1 MMNDTHID
9 IEELER
15 FALKSPV
22 LSEGRRHEIEQHID
36 VCEDCA
42 EHLRKIV
49 SFYEEIEDV
58 NERTLSP
65 AAMRIAERATE
76 TKEARIIELFP
87 KQPSTALQHERPS
100 VIALAAQDKDVL
112 NRYAPAGTLLSTDG
126 STIIRLTRDNELH
139 LYLLQ
144 VHADEPDRYAYV
156 LVSFDCIDG
165 EYLTNGAGEA
175 VIPQIKKISFRDA
188 HAFIR
193 LPRDVFHLQGAN
205 GENAVSGK
213 HGHTIHIEP
222 VSGRSRY
229 RIRISDSRDN
239 PVEAELKLAF
249 FGGAGV
255 KVHTFKNG
263 SLNVDGDEL
272 NAASVAA
279 LF

>member
-22 LSEGRRHEIEQHID
+22 LSSDRLDDIGKHIALCEDCSELLRRIASFYHEIEEVDDDAISSAAIGIL
-36 VCEDCA
+36 E
-42 EHLRKIV
+42 RSK
-49 SFYEEIEDV
+49 EE
-58 NERTLSP
+58 R
-65 AAMRIAERATE
+65 
-76 TKEARIIELFP
+76 EARIIELFP
-87 KQPSTALQHERPS
+87 KQAPMELQYERPS

-112 NRYAPAGTLLSTDG
+112 NRYAPAGTLLSSDG
-126 STIIRLTRDNELH
+126 STILRLTRDNDLH

-165 EYLTNGAGEA
+165 EYLTNEAGEA
-175 VIPQIKKISFRDA
+175 VILQQKKISFRDA

-193 LPRDVFHLQGAN
+193 LPRDVFHLQRVN
-205 GENAVSGK
+205 GGNAVSGK
-213 HGHTIHIEP
+213 HGHTIHIESA
-222 VSGRSRY
+222 SGRSRY

-239 PVEAELKLAF
+239 PIEAELKLAF

-255 KVHTFKNG
+255 KVHTSKNG

>member
-1 MMNDTHID
+1 MNDTHID

-22 LSEGRRHEIEQHID
+22 LSAGRHHEIELHID

-42 EHLRKIV
+42 EHLRQIV

-76 TKEARIIELFP
+76 MREARIIELFP
-87 KQPSTALQHERPS
+87 KQPSMALQHERPS

-112 NRYAPAGTLLSTDG
+112 KRYAPAGTLLSTDG
-126 STIIRLTRDNELH
+126 STILRLTRDNELH

-193 LPRDVFHLQGAN
+193 LPRDVFHLQGAS

-213 HGHTIHIEP
+213 HGHTIHVAIGSPDTKRILSLETDAEKPEQPHKLALLSEKGSRLYKFDADTVEIE
-222 VSGRSRY
+222 
-229 RIRISDSRDN
+229 RD
-239 PVEAELKLAF
+239 ELK
-249 FGGAGV
+249 
-255 KVHTFKNG
+255 
-263 SLNVDGDEL
+263 S
-272 NAASVAA
+272 ASIAV
-279 LF
+279 LY